1 MIPVTLYAVLVV
13 NPIIVTSWLTKRTGP
28 VMKLK
33 RATPLESDTSII
45 TVDIP
50 NQPNAISGKKLKDKF
65 KKFPNVK
72 YAESIEKAIKSVEL
86 NQGDLILITGSLYL
100 CSEVLNLN

>member
-1 MIPVTLYAVLVV
+1 MANKDHESYIGY
-13 NPIIVTSWLTKRTGP
+13 
-28 VMKLK
+28 LK
-33 RATPLESDTSII
+33 NIASIT

-65 KKFPNVK
+65 KHLPNVS
-72 YAESIEKAIKSVEL
+72 YAESVEKAIKSIDI
-86 NQGDLILITGSLYL
+86 NQGDLLLITGSLYL

>member
-1 MIPVTLYAVLVV
+1 MEFKNSPLKYNDPV
-13 NPIIVTSWLTKRTGP
+13 IITISSSFKDI
-28 VMKLK
+28 
-33 RATPLESDTSII
+33 SSIT

-65 KKFPNVK
+65 KNFQNVK
-72 YAESIEKAIKSVEL
+72 YQESIESAIKSINL
-86 NQGDLILITGSLYL
+86 NHGDLLLITGSLYL